1 MNFKRKQETRGGTR
15 QMLSPIRKR
24 FTYANVVATFA
35 LVFAMSGGAYA
46 ASKFLIT
53 STKQIKPSVLA
64 SLKGKAGAA
73 GAAGAQ
79 GPAGAAGP
87 QGPAGSAG
95 TGTPGP
101 EGKAGAAGES
111 VTLGTAK
118 VGKKAGECE
127 AGGTTVSV
135 GGNANAVCNGKNGTT
150 GFTETLPSGK
160 TEKGAWGAVSTPV
173 DMGFAGDNGSASIS
187 FTIPLASAP
196 SPVVIGA
203 EEGEGEAK
211 QSAAIP
217 GECTGTASNPGA
229 VGGKLCIFVTD
240 TALFV
245 NNLGKINVVPG
256 GSGFFGE
263 AGNTGAILLL
273 QAAVKKETVAAA
285 GTWAVTAE

>member
-1 MNFKRKQETRGGTR
+1 
-15 QMLSPIRKR
+15 MLSPIRKR

-64 SLKGKAGAA
+64 SLKGKAGPAGA
-73 GAAGAQ
+73 KGANGANGAAG
-79 GPAGAAGP
+79 PVGP
-87 QGPAGSAG
+87 QGPAGPAG
-95 TGTPGP
+95 AGSPGP

-118 VGKKAGECE
+118 AGKKAGECE

-160 TEKGAWGAVSTPV
+160 TEKGAWGAAGTPASF
-173 DMGFAGDNGSASIS
+173 GFAGSGIFASIS
-187 FTIPLASAP
+187 FVIPLASAP
-196 SPVVIGA
+196 TPVIIGQ

-217 GECTGTASNPGA
+217 GECTGTSVNPGA
-229 VGGKLCIFVTD
+229 VGGKLCIFVSSSP
-240 TALFV
+240 LFV
-245 NNLGKINVVPG
+245 RNLQTVISTEP
-256 GSGFFGE
+256 GSGTGGE
-263 AGNTGAILLL
+263 AGKAGSVLDLV
-273 QAAVKKETVAAA
+273 AVEGSEPVAAG

>member
-1 MNFKRKQETRGGTR
+1 MF
-15 QMLSPIRKR
+15 SPIRKR

-35 LVFAMSGGAYA
+35 LMFAMTGGAYA

-64 SLKGKAGAA
+64 SLKGKAGPAGA
-73 GAAGAQ
+73 NGVNGAAG
-79 GPAGAAGP
+79 PAGP
-87 QGPAGSAG
+87 QGPAGPAG
-95 TGTPGP
+95 AGSPGP

-150 GFTETLPSGK
+150 GFTDTLPEGK
-160 TEKGAWGAVSTPV
+160 TEKGSWGVSGITANL
-173 DMGFAGDNGSASIS
+173 GFAGNQGFAPIS
-187 FTIPLASAP
+187 FNIPLATAP
-196 SPVVIGA
+196 TAIVIGL

-211 QSAAIP
+211 EAATITN
-217 GECTGTASNPGA
+217 GECKGTAASPGA
-229 VGGKLCIFVTD
+229 GSGKLCIFVYD
-240 TALFV
+240 NARFFQNVSALNPFEITV
-245 NNLGKINVVPG
+245 
-256 GSGFFGE
+256 
-263 AGNTGAILLL
+263 AGALVLARAEEPSEPI
-273 QAAVKKETVAAA
+273 AAA